1 MRNEPT
7 LTNNLNP
14 LKSQSSFTDLF
25 IRYVSSWLGM
35 VLLLATFLILA
46 ANIPCS
52 ADDFVAAGEYS
63 WLANGLFCFRS
74 GEGTNTQIHMERYKN
89 GKIEELFTKT
99 IGRMVVSPLCLTN
112 GVVTMSHDGV
122 IRRLDLKGEYVF
134 VAKPKGFEGLAEQIG
149 TLDDHRIFMV
159 GSAFNEKTN
168 ASQYRLYLVNI
179 SGTEPIVKKK
189 FDIIAP
195 YRITLTLDEIIVVGE
210 TNVLRLKDPERFKE
224 E

>member
-1 MRNEPT
+1 MP
-7 LTNNLNP
+7 
-14 LKSQSSFTDLF
+14 
-25 IRYVSSWLGM
+25 
-35 VLLLATFLILA
+35 ATFLILA
-46 ANIPCS
+46 GNIPCS

-134 VAKPKGFEGLAEQIG
+134 VAKPKGFEGVAEQIG

-159 GSAFNEKTN
+159 GFVSDVKTKIP
-168 ASQYRLYLVNI
+168 QFRLYVVDI
-179 SGTEPIVKKK
+179 SGTEPVLKKK
-189 FDIIAP
+189 FDIIEP
-195 YRITLTLDEIIVVGE
+195 DRITLTLDEIIVVGE
-210 TNVLRLKDPERFKE
+210 TNVLRLKDSERLKE